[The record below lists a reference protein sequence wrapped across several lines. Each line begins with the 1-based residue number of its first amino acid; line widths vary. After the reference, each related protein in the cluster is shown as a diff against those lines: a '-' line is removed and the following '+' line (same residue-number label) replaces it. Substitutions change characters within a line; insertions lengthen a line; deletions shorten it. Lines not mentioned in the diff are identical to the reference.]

1 MGFSFFKSKNR
12 DKKKTDTPPLPGQR
26 RERSSNPQVSI
37 KLAEHFLRENKRDLA
52 VDEYL
57 NAAQAFLDKRQS
69 QLAMAVYRNII
80 TIDPERYGIYET
92 LADLYRMSGF
102 PGDGASV
109 LLALAYQYQKAGH
122 NTEVKRVLDAVLEF
136 APDNQI
142 LKRKVEAFFK
152 ADHLSGAAAP
162 KPAPAGRMSAAAP
175 SLKTDAA
182 LKQAPAVSPDIFAP
196 PSVRTP
202 AVTPETTALKPDA
215 PVKQA
220 PVPASDIFAP
230 PSVRTPEGTSA
241 PALKPDEPVKQA
253 PVPASDIFAPPS
265 VHTPEGTSAPAL
277 KPDEPVKQAP
287 VPASDIFASGR
298 PPAPVRTAA
307 SASVLKPD
315 EAADRPFDLK
325 AALADDLPV
334 PPAETAAEAG
344 FDLRSA
350 LEADFSTPADEAEQ
364 QIMADAAAES
374 FFDLQ
379 SALEADPSLGF
390 DYDSSADDF
399 PGSDDGSLFSVLN
412 VVKDIAV
419 QDPRQDT
426 PLFHFNLGIAYMQCA
441 DYEQAVDELLSAL
454 YGIPDKIGCY
464 VRLAECSLNL
474 QRRELACGFLRE
486 ALDYPDIRPEQ
497 AQAVRQRLDEIS
509 AA

>member
-1 MGFSFFKSKNR
+1 MGFSFFKSKSR
-12 DKKKTDTPPLPGQR
+12 EQKKTAPVPPPGQK

-57 NAAQAFLDKRQS
+57 NAAQAFLEKRQS

-122 NTEVKRVLDAVLEF
+122 TTEVRRVLDAVLEF
-136 APDNQI
+136 APDNQV
-142 LKRKVEAFFK
+142 LKRKVEAFV
-152 ADHLSGAAAP
+152 AHEGRPGTAAPKSPAAGRQAPAHKPAVPAEP
-162 KPAPAGRMSAAAP
+162 KPAPVA
-175 SLKTDAA
+175 
-182 LKQAPAVSPDIFAP
+182 DIFAP
-196 PSVRTP
+196 PSAAAPAREPAPGHKP
-202 AVTPETTALKPDA
+202 AVPSGTGFDLASALTDNVPERQEGLDA
-215 PVKQA
+215 PG
-220 PVPASDIFAP
+220 AS
-230 PSVRTPEGTSA
+230 
-241 PALKPDEPVKQA
+241 
-253 PVPASDIFAPPS
+253 
-265 VHTPEGTSAPAL
+265 
-277 KPDEPVKQAP
+277 
-287 VPASDIFASGR
+287 
-298 PPAPVRTAA
+298 
-307 SASVLKPD
+307 
-315 EAADRPFDLK
+315 
-325 AALADDLPV
+325 
-334 PPAETAAEAG
+334 

-350 LEADFSTPADEAEQ
+350 LEDDLFAQEDETGEQ
-364 QIMADAAAES
+364 AADAAAAS

-379 SALEADPSLGF
+379 SALEADTSLRF
-390 DYDSSADDF
+390 DYDASSDDF
-399 PGSDDGSLFSVLN
+399 PGSDQDGSLPSVLN
-412 VVKDIAV
+412 VVRDIAV

-464 VRLAECSLNL
+464 LRLAECSLKL

-486 ALDYPDIRPEQ
+486 ALDHPDIRPEQ
-497 AQAVRQRLDEIS
+497 ARTVKKRLDEMS
-509 AA
+509 AP